1 MNKSYHKIVLNNGLK
16 VFLSRMPGRNSLS
29 LGIFIKVGGR
39 YEDNENKGSAHFL
52 EHLLFKG
59 TKNYSCRNIKESIE
73 GVGGMLNGFTSEE
86 LTCYLV
92 KVSSRYSGKAF
103 KVLSDMVIRPLLPE
117 VEVKKERGVIL
128 EELKMYRDLPQSY
141 VYELLDGL
149 LWPKQPLGLPIIG
162 TVNSISQVTRD
173 SLLSFWSRYYT
184 PSNILISASGDID
197 IDKLS
202 KEIDREFAL
211 LPKGK
216 DSVFTKAKT
225 RQSSAQIKAFYKD
238 TEQTHIALGF
248 KALKR
253 GHPLRQALT
262 LLHILLGA
270 NMSSRLFNEIREKRG
285 LAYGISTAVKRFYD
299 TGAFIIHA
307 GIDNRKV
314 SEAVNL
320 TLKELKKVKDYPVGR
335 AEFKRAKEFYIGQ
348 LKLGLEDTMEHML
361 WVGENA
367 ATLGKSPSLEE
378 IIEEV
383 NKVRQ
388 EDISIVAQKAFR
400 EDNLNLALI
409 GPLKSVEDA
418 ISKRISLK

>member
-1 MNKSYHKIVLNNGLK
+1 
-16 VFLSRMPGRNSLS
+16 
-29 LGIFIKVGGR
+29 
-39 YEDNENKGSAHFL
+39 
-52 EHLLFKG
+52 
-59 TKNYSCRNIKESIE
+59 
-73 GVGGMLNGFTSEE
+73 
-86 LTCYLV
+86 
-92 KVSSRYSGKAF
+92 
-103 KVLSDMVIRPLLPE
+103 
-117 VEVKKERGVIL
+117 
-128 EELKMYRDLPQSY
+128 
-141 VYELLDGL
+141 
-149 LWPKQPLGLPIIG
+149 
-162 TVNSISQVTRD
+162 
-173 SLLSFWSRYYT
+173 
-184 PSNILISASGDID
+184 
-197 IDKLS
+197 
-202 KEIDREFAL
+202 
-211 LPKGK
+211 
-216 DSVFTKAKT
+216 
-225 RQSSAQIKAFYKD
+225 
-238 TEQTHIALGF
+238 
-248 KALKR
+248 
-253 GHPLRQALT
+253 
-262 LLHILLGA
+262 
-270 NMSSRLFNEIREKRG
+270 MSSRLFNEIREKRG

-335 AEFKRAKEFYIGQ
+335 AEFKRANEFYIGQ